1 MSKMKKNFIL
11 IITIVVLYSILAIG
25 LHYGVNSDIDKY
37 FQNPSLLRFR
47 GSAAAELMYADYIKF
62 RPVTALSQ
70 VLFSISSIFGVLALL
85 FFGSKLFL
93 RNKPRFVDLLQACLI
108 SEFVCIL
115 HTALNLLG
123 LYTGFLHDG
132 IQSVGSPL
140 LLFQSHNW
148 DIWLINAFNNIN
160 IFWITYI
167 VVLILAIKNNCK
179 LTHKQSSIV
188 VLGSYVSV
196 ILLFT
201 VIICLTLILQTGNTP
216 QQFTPDITTN

>member
-1 MSKMKKNFIL
+1 
-11 IITIVVLYSILAIG
+11 
-25 LHYGVNSDIDKY
+25 
-37 FQNPSLLRFR
+37 
-47 GSAAAELMYADYIKF
+47 
-62 RPVTALSQ
+62 
-70 VLFSISSIFGVLALL
+70 
-85 FFGSKLFL
+85 
-93 RNKPRFVDLLQACLI
+93 
-108 SEFVCIL
+108 
-115 HTALNLLG
+115 LG